1 LLGDPDDPGPAT
13 QDDARALRRTKQVMA
28 RRQGIIDTLSNEID
42 RMRGEA
48 KD

>member
-13 QDDARALRRTKQVMA
+13 HEDARDLRRTKQAMA

-48 KD
+48 ED